1 MIGLHH
7 GKVQDGLAG
16 LLLAAIAIPEQLAT
30 ARLAGM
36 PAEAGLFAFAA
47 GGIGFAL
54 FGTNRFL
61 SAGADS
67 TIAPIFAGGL
77 LVMAA
82 AGSPRYVALVMLL
95 SLMVGAIL
103 IVAGL
108 LRAGWIADLLSV
120 PMVTGFLAGVA
131 VHIVVGQLPV
141 VLGIEAPN
149 GALLSQCVALWGL
162 LPKTNVWALGI
173 AVAVLAITKVAE
185 RVAPR
190 LPGALLALIA
200 VCGAVAAFHPPVEML
215 TPLHPAV
222 PDLAMPNLSDVY
234 QLMPLALIV
243 ALVCMM
249 QTAAVL
255 RAYPSQ
261 PEGPLHVAR
270 DFAGIGAGN
279 VLAALIGGFPVNASP
294 PRTAVVAE
302 SGGGSQWAGIAAI
315 ALAMAL
321 LFWGGGLMAWL
332 PHAALGG
339 ILIGVAMRVLR
350 VGEILRIAR
359 RGGSEILLV
368 AASAILVVALPIQT
382 GMILGI
388 VLSLLHGFYIVARP
402 RCLILARAV
411 GTTIWW
417 PPHDAP
423 SETVPGV
430 LVFAP
435 AAPINFTN
443 ASYIRGALKAAIE
456 AAAEPVTLVVID
468 ASGVIDIDYTGA
480 RVLADYIVFLR
491 AKGIDLAL
499 ARLSAERARAQ
510 AMRTGLLETFG
521 RDHEFLSVEEA
532 IRTIVKRCGTRGAG
546 DA

>member
-1 MIGLHH
+1 MIGLRH
-7 GKVQDGLAG
+7 GKMQDALAG

-67 TIAPIFAGGL
+67 TIAPIFAGAL
-77 LVMAA
+77 LTMAA
-82 AGSPRYVALVMLL
+82 TGSPRYVALVMLL

-103 IVAGL
+103 VLAGL
-108 LRAGWIADLLSV
+108 LRAGWVADLLSV

-141 VLGIEAPN
+141 VLGVAPPS
-149 GALLSQCVALWGL
+149 GPLLSQCVALWDL
-162 LPKTNVWALGI
+162 LPRTNFWALGI
-173 AVAVLAITKVAE
+173 AGVVLAITRMSAVWLPK
-185 RVAPR
+185 
-190 LPGALLALIA
+190 LPGALLALVA
-200 VCGAVAAFHPPVEML
+200 VSGAVAAFHPPVDML
-215 TPLHPAV
+215 TALNPAMPV
-222 PDLAMPNLSDVY
+222 LAMPSLSDVY
-234 QLMPLALIV
+234 HLMPLALIV
-243 ALVCMM
+243 AVVCMM

-279 VLAALIGGFPVNASP
+279 VLAGLAGGFPVNASP

-315 ALAMAL
+315 ALAMVL

-339 ILIGVAMRVLR
+339 ILIGVAMHVLR
-350 VGEILRIAR
+350 VNEIARIAR

-368 AASAILVVALPIQT
+368 AASAALVVALPIQT

-443 ASYIRGALKAAIE
+443 ASFIRGELKAAIE
-456 AAAEPVTLVVID
+456 KAAAPVKLVVID
-468 ASGVIDIDYTGA
+468 ASAVIDIDYTGA
-480 RVLADYIVFLR
+480 RALADYIVFLR

-510 AMRTGLLETFG
+510 ATRTGLLEAFG
-521 RDHEFLSVEEA
+521 NDHVFLSVEDA
-532 IRTIVKRCGTRGAG
+532 IRGIRK
-546 DA
+546 